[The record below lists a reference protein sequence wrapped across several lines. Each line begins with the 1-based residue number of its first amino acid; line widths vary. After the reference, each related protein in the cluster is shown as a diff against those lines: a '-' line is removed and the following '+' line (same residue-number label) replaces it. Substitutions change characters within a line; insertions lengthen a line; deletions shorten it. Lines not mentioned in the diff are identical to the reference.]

1 MQIGNLPRAR
11 AGSRGVG
18 AFQLARI
25 LIVMGFA
32 ACGGYALSLSV
43 EDRISAQASPQAS
56 VAAADRHD
64 GASAPQPVAPTDQA
78 APLQVADANPTVPD
92 PGSGSAMDAAAADA
106 PVQDGALALASVP
119 ADTAQDH
126 AAALA
131 ADADSHVQAPES
143 KQAAAGEETSPVT
156 SETTGA
162 VTVAS
167 AASDQAEGDELVNLN
182 TASAAQLNSLRDA
195 GSLGRAIIK
204 GRPYAAVED
213 LVKRKVVRRSI
224 FEKIKDQVTVR

>member
-11 AGSRGVG
+11 AGSHGVG
-18 AFQLARI
+18 AFQLVRI
-25 LIVMGFA
+25 LVVMGFA

-43 EDRISAQASPQAS
+43 ENRIAAQASAQDT

-64 GASAPQPVAPTDQA
+64 GASAPQPVALTDRA
-78 APLQVADANPTVPD
+78 ASLPVDANPTAPD
-92 PGSGSAMDAAAADA
+92 PGSASAMVAAAPDA
-106 PVQDGALALASVP
+106 PVQDGALAPVP

-126 AAALA
+126 AAAPPA
-131 ADADSHVQAPES
+131 NPDSHVQAPES
-143 KQAAAGEETSPVT
+143 KQAAAGEETPPVT

-167 AASDQAEGDELVNLN
+167 AASDPAEGDELVDLN

-195 GSLGRAIIK
+195 GPLGRAIIK

-213 LVKRKVVRRSI
+213 LVKRKVVRRSV